1 MALNK
6 WLLVLVFSVLLNSLM
21 AQQEN
26 YGFLVEFTDKNQS
39 AYSTDHPEVF
49 LSERALQR
57 RAKSNIEITEVDLP
71 VSQYYVDSL
80 LSLNARLHN
89 VSKWLNSAVY
99 LTNNP
104 DFRIEAFRSSFVKNV
119 TLIYEGNSKKSLTS
133 ANKFGHIVEDEPAD
147 FWGSAFHQLDRCRV
161 TFLHQKGFKGQG
173 IQVAV
178 LDGGFYNVNTIS
190 GFDSLLLNQQI
201 LGTYDFVNKNQQVY
215 DDHEHGMM
223 VLSVMAGNIPN
234 QYLGSGPKA
243 SFWLLRTENVFS
255 EFPLEEENW
264 IAAAEYADSAG
275 CDIITASLG
284 YSEFDNPEMNH
295 TISQLDGYTIRV
307 SRAADLAFER
317 GMLVINSAG
326 NSGNE
331 PWYYITAPSDG
342 KNVICV
348 GAIDAMDNLASFS
361 SRGPSADG
369 RVKPDVVAQGVKTS
383 LFNKFG
389 NISEANGTSFSC
401 PLITGMAASLWSAF
415 PNKTNR
421 DVYDAIQYSSSNYFT
436 PNEGYGYGI
445 PDFEKAYYRLLQ
457 NTVSDVG
464 SEMLISFPNPFKNE
478 FHVNVQNI
486 GNTDIVVELYAFT
499 GAKVYSEIFT
509 LPGSNFHRIQ
519 INQIA
524 RLTRGVYFLNVLN
537 GASRQTKTLVK
548 L

>member
-1 MALNK
+1 MNK
-6 WLLVLVFSVLLNSLM
+6 WMLVVLFLGFLNSLL
-21 AQQEN
+21 AQPEN
-26 YGFLVEFTDKNQS
+26 YGFLVEFTDKNHSQ
-39 AYSTDHPEVF
+39 YSTANPEAF
-49 LSERALQR
+49 LSERAIQR

-71 VSQYYVDSL
+71 VSRYYVDSL
-80 LSLNARLHN
+80 LSLDARLHN

-119 TLIYEGNSKKSLTS
+119 TLIYEGNNKKSIIS
-133 ANKFGHIVEDEPAD
+133 ANKFGHLVEDEPAD
-147 FWGSAFHQLDRCRV
+147 FWGAAFHQLDRCRLA
-161 TFLHQKGFKGQG
+161 FLHQKGFKGQG

-178 LDGGFYNVNTIS
+178 LDGGFYNANTIS
-190 GFDSLLLNQQI
+190 GFDSLFLNQQI
-201 LGTYDFVNKNQQVY
+201 LGTYDFVNKTQQVY
-215 DDHEHGMM
+215 EDHEHGMM
-223 VLSVMAGNIPN
+223 VLSVMAGNIPD

-255 EFPLEEENW
+255 EYPIEEENW
-264 IAAAEYADSAG
+264 IAAAEFADSAG

-284 YSEFDNPEMNH
+284 YSEFDNSEMNH

-317 GMLVINSAG
+317 GMLVVNSAG

-383 LFNKFG
+383 LFSKYG
-389 NISEANGTSFSC
+389 AISEANGTSFSC
-401 PLITGMAASLWSAF
+401 PLVTGMAASLWSAF
-415 PNKTNR
+415 PDKTNR
-421 DVYDAIQYSSSNYFT
+421 DIYNAIQYCSSNYFT
-436 PNEGYGYGI
+436 PSEGYGYGI
-445 PDFEKAYYRLLQ
+445 PDFEKAYFRLLQ
-457 NTVSDVG
+457 NTISDDG
-464 SEMLISFPNPFKNE
+464 DKMLLSYPNPFNDE
-478 FHVNVQNI
+478 FHINIQNI
-486 GNTDIVVELYAFT
+486 GNTNVVVELYSFIGT
-499 GAKVYSEIFT
+499 KVYSEVFT
-509 LPGSNFHRIQ
+509 LSGSNFHRIQ
-519 INQIA
+519 IDRIT
-524 RLTRGVYFLNVLN
+524 RLTRGVYFLTVLN